1 MWSFNDTSTSKYIVS
16 FISLTFHFC
25 LCLFLDKCA
34 RLLLGSLHGYYCLDV
49 QYDGILNFFAK
60 LAMMNVMT
68 FLNILV
74 SLAFEIEILIRLRF
88 CCLQS

>member
-1 MWSFNDTSTSKYIVS
+1 
-16 FISLTFHFC
+16 
-25 LCLFLDKCA
+25 
-34 RLLLGSLHGYYCLDV
+34 
-49 QYDGILNFFAK
+49 
-60 LAMMNVMT
+60 MMNVMT